1 VSDVR
6 SDSDAAPLPPK
17 EDPEALVLRGRPR
30 PVVRFRRGLIIGI
43 TAAVSAG
50 VVGVTW
56 VALEPASFRFAA
68 DGRDEGEP
76 LRKAPPDAL
85 ANAPTGYGDV
95 PRLGP
100 PLPGDLG
107 RPILD
112 HERSLGA
119 APPAMAADGASAAE
133 RERAAAEAL
142 RQRRLAELDA
152 ARRSPVGV
160 QLTSRPASD
169 EAAPVAAGTAV
180 TAEAGTV
187 TPSAAVVVVGQQ
199 RKIDFARSGSGT
211 VNPHGLEGPPSPW
224 TLSAGTVIP
233 ASLITGLNSDLPGT
247 VFAQVTENVA
257 DSATGQTILIPQGA
271 RLVGAYDSVIAF
283 GQRRALLV
291 WQRIL
296 LPDGSSVQLDNTPA
310 TDASGYSGVEDK
322 VDSHTW
328 RLLKGIALSTLLG
341 VGTQVSLSSNESDL
355 VRAVRESVQQN
366 AGRAGDQITLR
377 NLDVQ
382 PTIRVRPGFRLLAV
396 IHKDVVLRPWRGG
409 EHG

>member
-1 VSDVR
+1 MSDIQRDEEEPAV
-6 SDSDAAPLPPK
+6 PPK
-17 EDPEALVLRGRPR
+17 EDPETLVLRARPR
-30 PVVRFRRGLIIGI
+30 PVVRFRKGLIIGI
-43 TAAVSAG
+43 TASVSAA

-56 VALEPASFRFAA
+56 LALEPASFRFAA
-68 DGRDEGEP
+68 NPNAEGEP
-76 LRKAPPDAL
+76 LRKASPDAL
-85 ANAPTGYGDV
+85 ANVPASYGDV

-112 HERSLGA
+112 RQRSLAA
-119 APPAMAADGASAAE
+119 APPAMTTEASSVAE
-133 RERAAAEAL
+133 RERAAEEAA
-142 RQRRLAELDA
+142 RQRRLAELEA

-160 QLTSRPASD
+160 QLGSRPDAGTGAPA
-169 EAAPVAAGTAV
+169 AAPPPVGDATAV
-180 TAEAGTV
+180 PASSTTV
-187 TPSAAVVVVGQQ
+187 SGGQQ
-199 RKIDFARSGSGT
+199 RKIEFARSGSGS
-211 VNPHGLEGPPSPW
+211 VSPHPLEAAPSPW
-224 TLSAGTVIP
+224 TLSAGAVIP

-247 VFAQVTENVA
+247 VFAQITQNVA
-257 DSATGQTILIPQGA
+257 DSATGRTVLIPQGA
-271 RLVGAYDSVIAF
+271 RLVGAYDSVVAF

-291 WQRIL
+291 WQRIVF
-296 LPDGSSVQLDNTPA
+296 PDGSSIQLDNTPA
-310 TDASGYSGVEDK
+310 TDAAGYAGVEDK

-341 VGTQVSLSSNESDL
+341 VGTQVSLGSSESDL

-396 IHKDVVLRPWRGG
+396 IHKDLVLRPWKGG
-409 EHG
+409 SHG